1 LKTSEC
7 NGIYPF
13 AKGQKGA
20 ILHNILNPISRG
32 VVATESLRLSV
43 FDAFKKLNM
52 TKYFYSKK
60 RYCAIFHNIPRSM
73 VIRDNNKQN
82 SGKLKDAASLLLK
95 GGTLINDPC
104 PSCTGVQVRFQNE
117 NICIN
122 GCNPQDLIGKAT
134 RTESGVTNDEVKKN
148 RNTNK
153 SLPKSIIQ
161 EKIIL
166 LIQQIRD
173 ENDISA
179 QKIKADLI
187 ESYLRI
193 LEKTATL
200 EDPRYQG

>member
-1 LKTSEC
+1 
-7 NGIYPF
+7 
-13 AKGQKGA
+13 
-20 ILHNILNPISRG
+20 
-32 VVATESLRLSV
+32 
-43 FDAFKKLNM
+43 
-52 TKYFYSKK
+52 
-60 RYCAIFHNIPRSM
+60 M
-73 VIRDNNKQN
+73 VIRPNNKQN

-104 PSCTGVQVRFQNE
+104 PSCTGVQVRFQNQ

-122 GCNPQDLIGKAT
+122 GCNPQDLVEKA
-134 RTESGVTNDEVKKN
+134 STNDEVNKN
-148 RNTNK
+148 KNTNTSANR
-153 SLPKSIIQ
+153 SLAKSIIQ

-173 ENDISA
+173 ENDISV

-200 EDPRYQG
+200 ENQDTKVN

>member
-1 LKTSEC
+1 
-7 NGIYPF
+7 
-13 AKGQKGA
+13 
-20 ILHNILNPISRG
+20 
-32 VVATESLRLSV
+32 
-43 FDAFKKLNM
+43 
-52 TKYFYSKK
+52 
-60 RYCAIFHNIPRSM
+60 M
-73 VIRDNNKQN
+73 VIRPNNKQK

-122 GCNPQDLIGKAT
+122 GCNPQ
-134 RTESGVTNDEVKKN
+134 EEVS
-148 RNTNK
+148 RNTNRG
-153 SLPKSIIQ
+153 LAKSIIQ

-166 LIQQIRD
+166 LIQQLRD

-179 QKIKADLI
+179 QMIKADLI

-200 EDPRYQG
+200 EDPGYQG

>member
-1 LKTSEC
+1 
-7 NGIYPF
+7 
-13 AKGQKGA
+13 
-20 ILHNILNPISRG
+20 
-32 VVATESLRLSV
+32 
-43 FDAFKKLNM
+43 M
-52 TKYFYSKK
+52 TKDFYSKK
-60 RYCAIFHNIPRSM
+60 RYCAILHHISRSM

-104 PSCTGVQVRFQNE
+104 PSCTGIQVRFQNE

-122 GCNPQDLIGKAT
+122 GCNPQDLVGKAT
-134 RTESGVTNDEVKKN
+134 RTESAVTSDEVNKNKNRNRN

-153 SLPKSIIQ
+153 SLAKSIIQ

-166 LIQQIRD
+166 LIQQIGD
-173 ENDISA
+173 ENDIST

>member
-1 LKTSEC
+1 
-7 NGIYPF
+7 
-13 AKGQKGA
+13 
-20 ILHNILNPISRG
+20 
-32 VVATESLRLSV
+32 
-43 FDAFKKLNM
+43 
-52 TKYFYSKK
+52 
-60 RYCAIFHNIPRSM
+60 M
-73 VIRDNNKQN
+73 VIRPNNKQN

-104 PSCTGVQVRFQNE
+104 PSCTGVQVRFQNQ

-122 GCNPQDLIGKAT
+122 GCNPQDLVEKAS
-134 RTESGVTNDEVKKN
+134 RTESASTNDEVNKN
-148 RNTNK
+148 KNTNTSANR
-153 SLPKSIIQ
+153 SLAKSIIQ

-173 ENDISA
+173 ENDISV

-200 EDPRYQG
+200 ENQDTKVN

>member
-1 LKTSEC
+1 
-7 NGIYPF
+7 
-13 AKGQKGA
+13 
-20 ILHNILNPISRG
+20 
-32 VVATESLRLSV
+32 
-43 FDAFKKLNM
+43 
-52 TKYFYSKK
+52 
-60 RYCAIFHNIPRSM
+60 M
-73 VIRDNNKQN
+73 VIRPNNKQN

-122 GCNPQDLIGKAT
+122 GCNPQDLLGKAT
-134 RTESGVTNDEVKKN
+134 RTESAVTNEEVN
-148 RNTNK
+148 RNT
-153 SLPKSIIQ
+153 SRGLAKSIIQ

-166 LIQQIRD
+166 LIQQLRD

-179 QKIKADLI
+179 QMIKADLI

-200 EDPRYQG
+200 DGPGHQG

>member
-1 LKTSEC
+1 MV
-7 NGIYPF
+7 
-13 AKGQKGA
+13 
-20 ILHNILNPISRG
+20 H
-32 VVATESLRLSV
+32 
-43 FDAFKKLNM
+43 
-52 TKYFYSKK
+52 
-60 RYCAIFHNIPRSM
+60 HIPTSM
-73 VIRDNNKQN
+73 VIRDNNNQN

-117 NICIN
+117 NICVN
-122 GCNPQDLIGKAT
+122 GCNPQELVGKAT
-134 RTESGVTNDEVKKN
+134 RTESAATNEELN
-148 RNTNK
+148 SNTNR
-153 SLPKSIIQ
+153 SLAKSIIQ
-161 EKIIL
+161 EKITL

-179 QKIKADLI
+179 QKVKADLI

>member
-1 LKTSEC
+1 
-7 NGIYPF
+7 
-13 AKGQKGA
+13 
-20 ILHNILNPISRG
+20 
-32 VVATESLRLSV
+32 
-43 FDAFKKLNM
+43 
-52 TKYFYSKK
+52 
-60 RYCAIFHNIPRSM
+60 M

-104 PSCTGVQVRFQNE
+104 PSCTGIQVRFQNE

-122 GCNPQDLIGKAT
+122 GCNPQDLVGKAT
-134 RTESGVTNDEVKKN
+134 RTEAAVTNDEVNKNRNRN
-148 RNTNK
+148 RNTNR
-153 SLPKSIIQ
+153 SLAKSIIQ

-166 LIQQIRD
+166 LIQQIGD
-173 ENDISA
+173 ENDIST

>member
-1 LKTSEC
+1 
-7 NGIYPF
+7 
-13 AKGQKGA
+13 
-20 ILHNILNPISRG
+20 
-32 VVATESLRLSV
+32 
-43 FDAFKKLNM
+43 
-52 TKYFYSKK
+52 
-60 RYCAIFHNIPRSM
+60 M
-73 VIRDNNKQN
+73 VIRPNNKQN

-122 GCNPQDLIGKAT
+122 GCKPQELVGKVT
-134 RTESGVTNDEVKKN
+134 RTESAVTNEEVN
-148 RNTNK
+148 RNTNRG
-153 SLPKSIIQ
+153 LAKSIIQ

-166 LIQQIRD
+166 LIQQLRD

-179 QKIKADLI
+179 QMIKADLI

-200 EDPRYQG
+200 EGPGHQG

>member
-1 LKTSEC
+1 
-7 NGIYPF
+7 
-13 AKGQKGA
+13 
-20 ILHNILNPISRG
+20 
-32 VVATESLRLSV
+32 
-43 FDAFKKLNM
+43 
-52 TKYFYSKK
+52 
-60 RYCAIFHNIPRSM
+60 M
-73 VIRDNNKQN
+73 VIRDNNNQN

-117 NICIN
+117 NICVN
-122 GCNPQDLIGKAT
+122 GCNPQELVGKAT
-134 RTESGVTNDEVKKN
+134 RTESAATNEELN
-148 RNTNK
+148 SNTNR
-153 SLPKSIIQ
+153 SLAKSIIQ
-161 EKIIL
+161 EKITL

-179 QKIKADLI
+179 QKVKADLI